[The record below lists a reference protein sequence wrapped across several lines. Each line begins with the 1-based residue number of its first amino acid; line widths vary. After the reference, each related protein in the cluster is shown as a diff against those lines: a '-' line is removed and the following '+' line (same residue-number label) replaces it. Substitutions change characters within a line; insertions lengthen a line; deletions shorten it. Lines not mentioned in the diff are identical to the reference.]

1 MKKLLKNL
9 IGGAVGATIILGVF
23 ALLGWF
29 VEWTCADMGRFV
41 LVIGIFSYIF
51 YKMLKEELDR

>member
-23 ALLGWF
+23 ALLSWL
-29 VEWTCADMGRFV
+29 VEWACADTGRFV